1 MIDGISVE
9 MEGSMEGRNVKPGG
23 GGCLVDPAI
32 WVVGV
37 EGFPSCFVLFGGDL

>member
-23 GGCLVDPAI
+23 WGLLGRPGYMGSGCGGVSFL
-32 WVVGV
+32 
-37 EGFPSCFVLFGGDL
+37 FCFVWG